1 MLTSKEKKTLARLE
15 SDMKMPAWKYILI
28 YGLTFG
34 ILLAIFTS
42 AADVLTANAPLS
54 EIFRKRLWVN
64 LAMAPVA
71 GVFFGYI
78 LRWLSIKQYAKLKA
92 KETMP

>member
-1 MLTSKEKKTLARLE
+1 MLTTKEKKTLARLE
-15 SDMKMPAWKYILI
+15 SSMKMPAWKFILI

-34 ILLAIFTS
+34 ILLAIFT
-42 AADVLTANAPLS
+42 AVIDVMTANVTWA
-54 EIFRKRLWVN
+54 EIFRKRLWIN
-64 LAMAPVA
+64 LATAPMA

-92 KETMP
+92 KELES

>member
-1 MLTSKEKKTLARLE
+1 MLTPKEKKSLTRLE
-15 SDMKMPAWKYILI
+15 SNMKMPAWKYILI

-34 ILLAIFTS
+34 ILLAIFT
-42 AADVLTANAPLS
+42 AVIDVLTANVPWS
-54 EIFRKRLWVN
+54 EIFRKRLWIN
-64 LAMAPVA
+64 LAMAPIA

-92 KETMP
+92 KELES

>member
-1 MLTSKEKKTLARLE
+1 MLTPKEKKALTRLE
-15 SDMKMPAWKYILI
+15 SSMKMPAWKYILI

-34 ILLAIFTS
+34 ILLAIFT
-42 AADVLTANAPLS
+42 AVIDVLTANVPWS
-54 EIFRKRLWVN
+54 EIFRKRLWIN
-64 LAMAPVA
+64 LAMAPIA

-92 KETMP
+92 KELES

>member
-1 MLTSKEKKTLARLE
+1 MLTAKEKKNLARLE
-15 SDMKMPAWKYILI
+15 SNMKMPAWKFILV

-34 ILLAIFTS
+34 ILLAIFTV
-42 AADVLTANAPLS
+42 AIDVLTTNVPWS
-54 EIFRKRLWVN
+54 EVFRKRLWIN

-92 KETMP
+92 KENMP